1 MTGVRFAVLP
11 LVLAVACGHGGGG
24 GAGGPAV
31 ASRPAPEPPRPPQS
45 TFHATAYSIEGRT
58 AAGTRSRAGVVA
70 ADPEILPLGSR
81 IRVSEAGQYSG
92 EYVVEDTGRA
102 IKGHE
107 LDLYLPNDRE
117 AQTFGRRRVQVEVL
131 ERGKGN
137 RRAATP

>member
-1 MTGVRFAVLP
+1 VRVTGVRFAVLP
-11 LVLAVACGHGGGG
+11 LVLAVACGQGGGG
-24 GAGGPAV
+24 GAGGPA
-31 ASRPAPEPPRPPQS
+31 
-45 TFHATAYSIEGRT
+45 
-58 AAGTRSRAGVVA
+58 AAGTGSRAGVVA